1 MCFDFLQI
9 LSKTILILRRTLR
22 DVVINVKKSSYKV
35 AVILVGF

>member
-1 MCFDFLQI
+1 MCIDFLQTV
-9 LSKTILILRRTLR
+9 SKIILILRRTLR